1 VYNVTLGEW
10 ESSSS
15 HLYTF
20 PVTLANNR
28 SRLFLSGFPNKFV
41 VGEMA
46 DRCFGNADDDDD
58 DDGIE
63 VIIAVDLSS
72 RRRGCG

>member
-1 VYNVTLGEW
+1 
-10 ESSSS
+10 
-15 HLYTF
+15 
-20 PVTLANNR
+20 VTLANNR
-28 SRLFLSGFPNKFV
+28 SRLFRSGFPNKFV

>member
-1 VYNVTLGEW
+1 LVNNVTLGEW

-28 SRLFLSGFPNKFV
+28 SRLFRSDILIKFV
-41 VGEMA
+41 VGWMA

-58 DDGIE
+58 GIE
-63 VIIAVDLSS
+63 VTIAVDLSS